1 MDVTSWQTMTLFF
14 PPIYDLEVDEIYL
27 YVDRRLPGLRYFYY
41 GTLPPPSTPSS
52 KQFTVRSSIVSS
64 IRYDDSIQLT
74 WWWWWWWLWLNEAQ
88 MLTAINHAQIC
99 FSLSRLRLLPL
110 KRGFNSCVITR
121 QKRKKDGAKIEGEKS
136 KSSFPLLK
144 IFWKF
149 SFVFKWN
156 ILFNSA
162 RSISILLWLLE
173 QKTQRNIVHEMW

>member
-74 WWWWWWWLWLNEAQ
+74 WWWWWWLWLNEAQ

-173 QKTQRNIVHEMW
+173 QKTQRNMVHEMW

>member
-1 MDVTSWQTMTLFF
+1 MTNDDSVFSSNLR
-14 PPIYDLEVDEIYL
+14 PRG
-27 YVDRRLPGLRYFYY
+27 RRNLLIRWYFYY

-64 IRYDDSIQLT
+64 IGYDDSIQLT
-74 WWWWWWWLWLNEAQ
+74 WWWWWWWWLWLNEAQ

-173 QKTQRNIVHEMW
+173 QKTQRNIVNEMW